1 MHSVHVA
8 GGQARSGGR
17 AGHSL
22 PRLAY
27 LGPLSKHSSN
37 NYVNC
42 FCAQKQVLRYSVSP
56 ALSGMLQVPTP
67 YPTALFIRDKALVV
81 NLESIRMIISADQ
94 VSSVKTCPLTYIG
107 HCICAM
113 FIEQRAAERRT

>member
-1 MHSVHVA
+1 MHFVLVA

-37 NYVNC
+37 NHVNC
-42 FCAQKQVLRYSVSP
+42 FLYTYAGSVML
-56 ALSGMLQVPTP
+56 ALLCLTRMQHSGMLQVPTP

-94 VSSVKTCPLTYIG
+94 VSSVRTCPCY
-107 HCICAM
+107 
-113 FIEQRAAERRT
+113 